1 MLKKNI
7 FVFVVVEM
15 TDVKFENR
23 LNRNV
28 NSEVIAKLLEL
39 FICIRTK
46 KKNVPIGL

>member
-1 MLKKNI
+1 
-7 FVFVVVEM
+7 M

-28 NSEVIAKLLEL
+28 NSEVIAKLLDL
-39 FICIRTK
+39 FICILPYVA